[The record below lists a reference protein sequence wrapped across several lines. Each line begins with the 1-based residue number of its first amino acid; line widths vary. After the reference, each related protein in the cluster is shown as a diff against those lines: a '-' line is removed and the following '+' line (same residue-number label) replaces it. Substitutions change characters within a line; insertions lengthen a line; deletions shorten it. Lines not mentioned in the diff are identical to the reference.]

1 MIIAFVT
8 FKPTIGREEALK
20 KMEASMPVYQKI
32 PGLIR
37 KNYIATED
45 GQMGGVY
52 LWESR
57 EKAEAFYDESW
68 PARFEAYGPGVRPQL
83 RWLECPFLVDNRA
96 GEIVRS
102 EAETMLA

>member
-8 FKPTIGREEALK
+8 FTPTIGREEALK

-37 KNYIATED
+37 KNYIVSED
-45 GQMGGVY
+45 VQMGGVY

-57 EKAEAFYDESW
+57 EKAEAFYDAGW
-68 PARFEAYGPGVRPQL
+68 PARFEAYGAGVRPQL
-83 RWLECPFLVDNRA
+83 RWLDCPFVVDNRA
-96 GEIVRS
+96 GEIVTS
-102 EAETMLA
+102 QPETMVA